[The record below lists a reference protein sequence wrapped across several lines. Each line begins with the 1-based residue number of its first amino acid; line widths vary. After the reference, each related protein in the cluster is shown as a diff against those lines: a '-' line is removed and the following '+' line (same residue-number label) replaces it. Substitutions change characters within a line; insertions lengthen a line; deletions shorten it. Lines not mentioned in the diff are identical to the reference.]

1 MALHRGV
8 DTNVNNE
15 KEFVIA
21 IGGRLDA
28 NTAKDLNN
36 ILSKTLDNGYTNV
49 LIDCANLKEISS
61 AGLDFLLK
69 NHTKFNEFNG

>member
-1 MALHRGV
+1 MKV

-36 ILSKTLDNGYTNV
+36 ISTKSISLSKNLD
-49 LIDCANLKEISS
+49 IS
-61 AGLDFLLK
+61 
-69 NHTKFNEFNG
+69 